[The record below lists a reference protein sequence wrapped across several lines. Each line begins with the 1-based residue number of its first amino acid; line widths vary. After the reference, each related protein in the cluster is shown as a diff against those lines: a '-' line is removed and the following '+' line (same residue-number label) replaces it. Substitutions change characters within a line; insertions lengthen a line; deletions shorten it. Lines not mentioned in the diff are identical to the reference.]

1 MRAHGYGDPTLAA
14 GEGGPSEPPA
24 VDIGYSGRRS
34 ASVVAVQ
41 FWGVRGSLPC
51 PEPQV
56 GRYGGNTSCVE
67 VRCGDHL
74 LIFDAGTGLRALG
87 NRLAR
92 SNQPTDADLFFSHF
106 HIDHVCGLP
115 FFAPMY
121 DASTR
126 MRLWAGNLSPSSRI
140 VQALSQMMS
149 EPLFPLK
156 PDSFK
161 ASIEYHDFHAG
172 DVLKPHPGLAL
183 WTAPLNH
190 PGGATGYRVEFGNRA
205 IAYITD
211 TEHRPGGLDKNVLEL
226 ARNVDLMIY
235 DCNYTDEEYPKHVGW
250 GHSTWQHGVLLAN
263 AARAKLLAIF
273 HHDPDHDDELLD
285 RIGRDAKKQRADT
298 VVAAE
303 GLTLRF

>member
-92 SNQPTDADLFFSHF
+92 SNRPTNADLFFSHF

-126 MRLWAGNLSPSSRI
+126 MRLWAGNLSPSSGI
-140 VQALSQMMS
+140 MQALSQMMS

-161 ASIEYHDFHAG
+161 AS
-172 DVLKPHPGLAL
+172 
-183 WTAPLNH
+183 
-190 PGGATGYRVEFGNRA
+190 
-205 IAYITD
+205 
-211 TEHRPGGLDKNVLEL
+211 
-226 ARNVDLMIY
+226 
-235 DCNYTDEEYPKHVGW
+235 
-250 GHSTWQHGVLLAN
+250 
-263 AARAKLLAIF
+263 
-273 HHDPDHDDELLD
+273 
-285 RIGRDAKKQRADT
+285 
-298 VVAAE
+298 
-303 GLTLRF
+303 